1 MVITRTLSH
10 SPLYSKNNI
19 MAIRK
24 LSAWMLLSVGILSI
38 MFTGCSTE
46 KTPAGPPHF
55 VIAENDTSIEVTSL
69 FNHATVIP
77 LSDKELMGPLLHVEK
92 YKDYLYALDNKRQ
105 TMAKYDMDG
114 NQVSFMRRVGHG
126 YGEYTSISDFDIH
139 DDSIYI
145 LCGNRI
151 LVADTDFKILDVI
164 DMGEFA
170 WRIAATDD
178 GIYLYCGNMR
188 TLYRFADG
196 KLETLREDG
205 QLLAM
210 PKPFYNRVFYK
221 TDKGLLFAPY
231 ATGEVYRID
240 GRELHTV
247 FSFTSP
253 GYDKAMEK
261 FESSTQLELLDKLKY
276 SVPVIY
282 NIFKNNGF
290 YYVLYNNPI
299 VYRIL
304 KLTEDMEF
312 VADGFLSGNLIN
324 NSLENGAM
332 SYSFV
337 EDGNSPLEFIEGEE
351 GTAHSSKLSIIT
363 VEKDNLPA
371 DYPAI
376 IIFE

>member
-1 MVITRTLSH
+1 MRKYLTITLIS
-10 SPLYSKNNI
+10 SVFLF
-19 MAIRK
+19 
-24 LSAWMLLSVGILSI
+24 LVGILSI
-38 MFTGCSTE
+38 MFAGCSTE

-69 FNHATVIP
+69 FNQATVIP

-92 YKDYLYALDNKRQ
+92 YKDHLYALDNKRQ
-105 TMAKYDMDG
+105 AMAKYDMDG

-126 YGEYTSISDFDIH
+126 YGEYTTISDFDIH

-164 DMGEFA
+164 DTGEFA
-170 WRIAATDD
+170 WRIAVTDD
-178 GIYLYCGNMR
+178 GIYLYCGNVR
-188 TLYRFADG
+188 ALYRFADG
-196 KLETLREDG
+196 KLETLRADG

-210 PKPFYNRVFYK
+210 PTPFYNRVFYK

-240 GRELHTV
+240 GSGLHTV

-253 GYDKAMEK
+253 GYGEAMEK
-261 FESSTQLELLDKLKY
+261 FESSTQLELMDKLKY

-282 NIFKNNGF
+282 NIFKSNGF
-290 YYVLYNNPI
+290 YYVLYTNPI

-312 VADGFLSGNLIN
+312 VADGFLSGNLVN

-337 EDGNSPLEFIEGEE
+337 EDGNSPIEFPEGED
-351 GTAHSSKLSIIT
+351 ASARSSELSVIT
-363 VEKDNLPA
+363 VEKDSVPA

-376 IIFE
+376 IMFE